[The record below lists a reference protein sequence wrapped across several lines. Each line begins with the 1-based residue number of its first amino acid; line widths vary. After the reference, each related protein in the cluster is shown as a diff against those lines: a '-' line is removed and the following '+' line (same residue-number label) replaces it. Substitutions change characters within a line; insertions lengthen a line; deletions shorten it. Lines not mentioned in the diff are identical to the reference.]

1 MIKRRRDCAVNPFS
15 AKQAINVHLI
25 FTKREEVTICLKREM
40 NDIKTAHNNEVEKM
54 RSYGKAYMHIPQKL
68 KSCSS

>member
-40 NDIKTAHNNEVEKM
+40 NGIKTAHKTFFQDIRAKYEYYSEVEK
-54 RSYGKAYMHIPQKL
+54 
-68 KSCSS
+68 